1 MNICIHKLTM
11 NQPPLILQDRTTR
24 IQVPDIPNFGSL
36 ESVSFGETLAD
47 EPEAQA
53 LLKGLE
59 KSSEQL
65 LWKKWTRRPSGSP
78 GATSLHT
85 GGAVTS
91 DLSSRSVGI
100 FSSCRSQTITE
111 QQVGH
116 AATLPFNKKKSRSQ
130 SILNPPSPL
139 DAGVVGQEIRS
150 WMKKASVDQRYSKP
164 RVDESHFSLSS
175 EEGIYS
181 LSALD
186 SDEEEAYSHILDLN
200 KEVFQPY
207 TQLKRQVPR
216 VEEEKAEETFLN
228 GQRTEE
234 SKHLELCGTVN
245 SSGCKH
251 QEGSLAQN
259 VESEVRS
266 QSAVY
271 REYDWN
277 KNKSSSREMVNNTDV
292 FDVEPEEKKHKQRKM

>member
-1 MNICIHKLTM
+1 
-11 NQPPLILQDRTTR
+11 
-24 IQVPDIPNFGSL
+24 
-36 ESVSFGETLAD
+36 
-47 EPEAQA
+47 
-53 LLKGLE
+53 
-59 KSSEQL
+59 
-65 LWKKWTRRPSGSP
+65 
-78 GATSLHT
+78 
-85 GGAVTS
+85 
-91 DLSSRSVGI
+91 
-100 FSSCRSQTITE
+100 
-111 QQVGH
+111 
-116 AATLPFNKKKSRSQ
+116 
-130 SILNPPSPL
+130 
-139 DAGVVGQEIRS
+139 
-150 WMKKASVDQRYSKP
+150 MKKASVDQRYSKP

-292 FDVEPEEKKHKQRKM
+292 FDVEPEGKKHKQRKM